1 MCDEEINSYYVKTH
15 FKFYKRKKLRKK
27 IIIISLVTTFFC
39 FLILEY
45 FVNIVNPII
54 FSYGE
59 AEINRLLIRSSNNAI
74 LNISSVTYDDLI
86 SINYDS
92 NRDVTSIIANS
103 SSINNLANSLAI
115 ETQREIDINAKLG
128 ISIPFGTCTG
138 LGFLSGK
145 GSDINLSVS
154 PIGNVSSKFHTS
166 FTSVGINQT
175 SHKIFIS
182 ISSQA
187 SLILPFGTK
196 SISKSIDYLICEC
209 LIVGD
214 VPNTYLSIS
223 SLSELYK

>member
-1 MCDEEINSYYVKTH
+1 MI
-15 FKFYKRKKLRKK
+15 
-27 IIIISLVTTFFC
+27 TFFC

-45 FVNIVNPII
+45 FINIVNPII

-115 ETQREIDINAKLG
+115 ETQREIDLNAKLG

-154 PIGNVSSKFHTS
+154 PIGNVSSKFYTS

-196 SISKSIDYLICEC
+196 NISKSIDYLICEC